1 MPKQGTFALPGR
13 CTAAF
18 PIEHEARSVPLT
30 QIYLNSLRPLGR
42 HKIHLTM
49 IVLTNLLLAGGAVL
63 EPILFGNIIDSMSRR
78 GHELTPLLLWLSFAV
93 VSTGFSVLTARWADR
108 LAHKCQAE
116 ILAVSFENM
125 VAMPIAWHNRR
136 GSSNVFQTLVRA
148 CESLFN
154 IWLEFMRSH
163 LATFV
168 ALMLLIPTA
177 LATNLLLGLILIAL
191 GLAYWWIGKTVM
203 ARTKDGQRAVE
214 RHYHNVFMH
223 MSDTINNVT
232 VLHAFN
238 RVEVEA
244 NILRGYIGALLDAQF
259 PVLDWW
265 AIASVF
271 NRMAAT
277 ISMTAILITG
287 LGLVRSGE
295 LSVGDIV
302 TFIGFATMMIA
313 RLDQVRAFAA
323 QTFEASSKLEEF
335 IGLQYEAEAARR
347 ADHSPAIHRVR
358 GRVEFRDVSFHYDD
372 GTWAARNLSFVIE
385 PGQKVAIVG
394 PTGAGKTTIVNLLQ
408 RIYDPVAGLI
418 LIDDV
423 DIATVSRASIRDHV
437 AVVMQDTGL
446 LNRSISQNIRLGRE
460 DASPDEVRVA
470 AAAAAAHDFIC
481 RRPEGYDAA
490 VGNGGGRL
498 SGGERQRIA
507 IARAILKAAPILVLD
522 EATSALDVETETLVK
537 EALDHMTYDRTTF
550 IIAHRLSTVRDADL
564 VLVLNAGRIVECGS
578 YQALQRSSGQFSRL
592 LEASGIAA

>member
-1 MPKQGTFALPGR
+1 
-13 CTAAF
+13 
-18 PIEHEARSVPLT
+18 VPLT

-42 HKIHLTM
+42 HKIQLTM
-49 IVLTNLLLAGGAVL
+49 IVLANLLLAGGAVL

-78 GHELTPLLLWLSFAV
+78 GHELAPLLLWLSFAV
-93 VSTGFSVLTARWADR
+93 VGTGFSVLTARWADR
-108 LAHKCQAE
+108 LAHKCRAE
-116 ILAVSFENM
+116 LLAVSFENM
-125 VAMPIAWHNRR
+125 IAMPITWHRRR

-148 CESLFN
+148 CEALFN
-154 IWLEFMRSH
+154 MWLEFMRSH

-168 ALMLLIPTA
+168 ALVLLIPTA
-177 LATNLLLGLILIAL
+177 LATNLVLGLILLAL
-191 GLAYWWIGKTVM
+191 GLAYWWIGKMVM

-214 RHYHNVFMH
+214 RHHHNVFTH

-287 LGLVRSGE
+287 VGLVRNGE

-302 TFIGFATMMIA
+302 TFIGFAAMMIA

-335 IGLQYEAEAARR
+335 IGLQHEAEAVRR
-347 ADHSPAIHRVR
+347 ADHAPAIHRIR
-358 GRVEFRDVSFHYDD
+358 GRVEFRDVSFRYED
-372 GTWAARNLSFVIE
+372 GTWGARDLSFVAE
-385 PGQKVAIVG
+385 PGQTVAIVG

-408 RIYDPVAGLI
+408 RIYDPVKGMVLF
-418 LIDDV
+418 DDV

-437 AVVMQDTGL
+437 SVVMQDAGL
-446 LNRSISQNIRLGRE
+446 LNRSIAQNICLGRD
-460 DASPDEVRVA
+460 DASPDDVRLA

-481 RRPEGYDAA
+481 RRPEGYDAI
-490 VGNGGGRL
+490 VGDGGGKL

-522 EATSALDVETETLVK
+522 EATSALDVETEALVK
-537 EALDHMTYDRTTF
+537 EALDHMSNDRTTF

-564 VLVLNAGRIVECGS
+564 VLVLNEGRIVEAGS
-578 YQALQRSSGQFSRL
+578 YQTLRRTSGQFSRL
-592 LEASGIAA
+592 LETSGIAA

>member
-1 MPKQGTFALPGR
+1 
-13 CTAAF
+13 
-18 PIEHEARSVPLT
+18 VPLT
-30 QIYLNSLRPLGR
+30 QIYLASLRPLGR
-42 HKIHLTM
+42 FKFHLTI
-49 IVLTNLLLAGGAVL
+49 IVLANLLLAGGAVL
-63 EPILFGNIIDSMSRR
+63 EPILFGHIIDSISRR
-78 GHELTPLLLWLSFAV
+78 GDELTPLLLWLCFAV
-93 VSTGFSVLTARWADR
+93 VSTVLYVLTARCADR
-108 LAHKCQAE
+108 LAHKCRAE
-116 ILAVSFENM
+116 ILTVSFENL
-125 VAMPIAWHNRR
+125 VAMPVTWHNRR

-163 LATFV
+163 LATFA
-168 ALMLLIPTA
+168 ALVLLIPTA
-177 LATNLLLGLILIAL
+177 LATNLLLGLVLIAL

-244 NILRGYIGALLDAQF
+244 NILRGYIDALLDAQF

-287 LGLVRSGE
+287 VGLVRSHE

-335 IGLQYEAEAARR
+335 FGLQNEAEASRK
-347 ADHSPAIHRVR
+347 ADHAPAIHRVR
-358 GRVEFRDVSFHYDD
+358 GRVEFRDVSFRYED
-372 GTWAARNLSFVIE
+372 GTWGARNLSFVAE
-385 PGQKVAIVG
+385 PGQTVAIVG
-394 PTGAGKTTIVNLLQ
+394 PTGAGKTTIFNLLQ
-408 RIYDPVAGLI
+408 RIYDPVTGTI
-418 LIDDV
+418 LIDGV
-423 DIATVSRASIRDHV
+423 DIATVSRASIRDHI
-437 AVVMQDTGL
+437 AVVMQDAGL
-446 LNRSISQNIRLGRE
+446 LNRSIAQNIRLGR
-460 DASPDEVRVA
+460 DNASLDDVRLA
-470 AAAAAAHDFIC
+470 AAAAAADDFIC
-481 RRPEGYDAA
+481 RRPEGYDAV
-490 VGNGGGRL
+490 VGDRGGKL

-507 IARAILKAAPILVLD
+507 IARAILKAAPILILD
-522 EATSALDVETETLVK
+522 EATSALDVETEALVK
-537 EALDHMTYDRTTF
+537 DALDRMTRDRTTF

-564 VLVLNAGRIVECGS
+564 VLVLNEGRIVESGS
-578 YQALQRSSGQFSRL
+578 YQALRRSSGQFSRL

>member
-1 MPKQGTFALPGR
+1 M
-13 CTAAF
+13 
-18 PIEHEARSVPLT
+18 PLT

-42 HKIHLTM
+42 FKIHLTL
-49 IVLTNLLLAGGAVL
+49 IVFANLLLAGGAVL
-63 EPILFGNIIDSMSRR
+63 EPILFGHIIDSISRR
-78 GHELTPLLLWLSFAV
+78 DHELTPLLIWLSFAIAT
-93 VSTGFSVLTARWADR
+93 TGFYVLTARSADQ

-116 ILAVSFENM
+116 TLATSFENL
-125 VAMPIAWHNRR
+125 VAMPIPWHNRR

-148 CESLFN
+148 CECLFN

-168 ALMLLIPTA
+168 ALVLLIPTA

-214 RHYHNVFMH
+214 GHYHNVFMH

-238 RVEVEA
+238 RVEVEG
-244 NILRGYIGALLDAQF
+244 NILRGYISALLDAQF

-265 AIASVF
+265 AIASVL

-287 LGLVRSGE
+287 VVLVRNGE
-295 LSVGDIV
+295 LSVGEVV

-323 QTFEASSKLEEF
+323 QTFEVSSKLEEF
-335 IGLQYEAEAARR
+335 IALQHEAEAVRR
-347 ADHSPAIHRVR
+347 ADHAPAIHRVR
-358 GRVEFRDVSFHYDD
+358 GRVEFRNVSFRYED
-372 GTWAARNLSFVIE
+372 GTWGARDLSFVAE

-394 PTGAGKTTIVNLLQ
+394 PTGAGKSTIVNLLQ
-408 RIYDPVAGLI
+408 RIYDPVAGMI
-418 LIDDV
+418 LIDGV

-437 AVVMQDTGL
+437 SVVMQDAGL
-446 LNRSISQNIRLGRE
+446 LNRTIAQNIRLGRDE
-460 DASPDEVRVA
+460 ASLDEVRLA
-470 AAAAAAHDFIC
+470 AAAAAADDFIC
-481 RRPEGYDAA
+481 RRPAGYDAV
-490 VGNGGGRL
+490 VGDGGGKL

-507 IARAILKAAPILVLD
+507 IARAILKAAPILILD
-522 EATSALDVETETLVK
+522 EATSALDVETEALVK
-537 EALDHMTYDRTTF
+537 AALDHITANRTTF
-550 IIAHRLSTVRDADL
+550 IIAHRLSTIRDADL
-564 VLVLNAGRIVECGS
+564 VLVLNEGRIIESGS
-578 YQALQRSSGQFSRL
+578 YQTLQRSSGQFSRL
-592 LEASGIAA
+592 LEVSGIAA

>member
-1 MPKQGTFALPGR
+1 M
-13 CTAAF
+13 
-18 PIEHEARSVPLT
+18 PLT
-30 QIYLNSLRPLGR
+30 QIYLHSLRPLGR
-42 HKIHLTM
+42 FKIHLTTIM
-49 IVLTNLLLAGGAVL
+49 VANLLLAGGAVL
-63 EPILFGNIIDSMSRR
+63 EPILFGHIIDSISRR
-78 GHELTPLLLWLSFAV
+78 EYGLTPLLLWLCFAI
-93 VSTGFSVLTARWADR
+93 VSTGLYVLTARSADR

-116 ILAVSFENM
+116 ILAASFENM
-125 VAMPIAWHNRR
+125 VAMPITWHSRR

-168 ALMLLIPTA
+168 ALVLLIPTA
-177 LATNLLLGLILIAL
+177 LATNLQLGLILIAL
-191 GLAYWWIGKTVM
+191 GLAYWWIGKAVM
-203 ARTKDGQRAVE
+203 ARTGDGQRAVE

-244 NILRGYIGALLDAQF
+244 NTLRSYISALLDAQF

-277 ISMTAILITG
+277 ISMTAILIIG
-287 LGLVRSGE
+287 VGLVHSGE
-295 LSVGDIV
+295 LSVGDVV

-335 IGLQYEAEAARR
+335 IALQREAEAVRK
-347 ADHSPAIHRVR
+347 ADHAPAIHRVR
-358 GRVEFRDVSFHYDD
+358 GRVEFRDVSFRYED
-372 GTWAARNLSFVIE
+372 GTWGARGLSFVAE

-408 RIYDPVAGLI
+408 RIYDPVTGMR
-418 LIDDV
+418 LIDGV

-437 AVVMQDTGL
+437 SVVMQDAGL
-446 LNRSISQNIRLGRE
+446 LNRTIAQNIRLGRDE
-460 DASPDEVRVA
+460 ASLDDVRLA

-481 RRPEGYDAA
+481 RRPEGYDAI
-490 VGNGGGRL
+490 VGDGGGKL

-507 IARAILKAAPILVLD
+507 IARAILKAAPILILD
-522 EATSALDVETETLVK
+522 EATSALDVETEALVK
-537 EALDHMTYDRTTF
+537 EALDSVTSDRTTF

-564 VLVLNAGRIVECGS
+564 VLVLNEGRIVESGS
-578 YQALQRSSGQFSRL
+578 YQTLQRSSGQFSRL
-592 LEASGIAA
+592 LEVSGIAA

>member
-1 MPKQGTFALPGR
+1 
-13 CTAAF
+13 
-18 PIEHEARSVPLT
+18 
-30 QIYLNSLRPLGR
+30 
-42 HKIHLTM
+42 M
-49 IVLTNLLLAGGAVL
+49 IVLANLLLAGGAVL
-63 EPILFGNIIDSMSRR
+63 EPILFGHIIDAISRR
-78 GHELTPLLLWLSFAV
+78 SHGLTPLLLWLGFAV
-93 VSTGFSVLTARWADR
+93 VSTALYVLTARYADR
-108 LAHKCQAE
+108 LAHKCRGE
-116 ILAVSFENM
+116 IMAVSFENL
-125 VAMPIAWHNRR
+125 VAMPVPWHNRR

-154 IWLEFMRSH
+154 IWLEFLRSH

-168 ALMLLIPTA
+168 ALALLIPTA
-177 LATNLLLGLILIAL
+177 LTTNLLLGLILITL
-191 GLAYWWIGKTVM
+191 GLAYWWIGRMVM
-203 ARTKDGQRAVE
+203 MRTKDGQRVLE
-214 RHYHNVFMH
+214 QHYHDVFLH

-265 AIASVF
+265 AIAAVF

-277 ISMTAILITG
+277 ISMTAILLTG
-287 LGLVRSGE
+287 VELVRNGE
-295 LSVGDIV
+295 LSVGNIV

-335 IGLQYEAEAARR
+335 IGLQYEAETVRV
-347 ADHSPAIHRVR
+347 ADQGPAIHHVR
-358 GRVEFRDVSFHYDD
+358 GRVEFRDVSFRFED
-372 GTWAARNLSFVIE
+372 GSWGARDLSFIAE
-385 PGQKVAIVG
+385 PGQTVAIVG

-408 RIYDPVAGLI
+408 RIYDPVAGMI

-437 AVVMQDTGL
+437 AVVMQDAGL
-446 LNRSISQNIRLGRE
+446 LNRSIAQNIRLGRN
-460 DASPDEVRVA
+460 DASFDDVRLA
-470 AAAAAAHDFIC
+470 AAAAVADDFIR
-481 RRPEGYDAA
+481 RRPEGYDAG
-490 VGNGGGRL
+490 VGDRGGKL

-522 EATSALDVETETLVK
+522 EATSALDVETEALVK
-537 EALDHMTYDRTTF
+537 NALDHMTYDSTTF

-564 VLVLNAGRIVECGS
+564 VLVLNEGRIVESGS
-578 YQALQRSSGQFSRL
+578 YHALRHSSGHFSRL
-592 LEASGIAA
+592 LRASGIAA